1 MIKNFFKIAYRNLI
15 RNKGFS
21 FLNITGLAI
30 GMASAI
36 LIILWIQN
44 ELGFDGFHVNKDRI
58 YQVWSRATYNGQIG
72 TSNTIPAPAAQAIK
86 KDIPEV
92 ERVVRAKRVRNLLIS
107 VGEKKLTPSGG
118 IVDTGF
124 FQVFTYTM
132 LKGNPKTALTDA
144 HSIVLTQQTAQ
155 ALFGNEDP
163 IGKTLMVENKDNF
176 VVTGVLKNM
185 PYNTKF
191 FFDYFIPWDYIKVDK
206 AQDLGWN
213 DNSDPTF
220 VMLKKDASFASASA
234 KIKLLK
240 QHYSDEAKQMHWE
253 YFLYPMERWRLHSS
267 FTNGVEDDNGRS
279 KTVNLFGVIAAFI
292 LLIACINFMN
302 LSTARSEKR
311 AKEVGIRKVV
321 GARRASLIS
330 QFIAESVFMALL
342 AGIIA
347 VVIVLFSLPTYNNF
361 TQNELSINFGSWYTW
376 LSFFGF
382 VLFTGV
388 LAGSYPAFFLSAFQP
403 VKVLKGTFK
412 KINALVTPRKTLV
425 VIQFTFAIVL
435 IICTIVIKQ
444 QIDYARD
451 RETGYNRD
459 HLVYHFM
466 TGDIP
471 KNYTLIKNE
480 LLATGVATSV
490 TKTNSPLT
498 ERWSDGWG
506 QMWEGKDPN
515 DRTSFD
521 RYLAD
526 EGLGKTAGLQFIRGR
541 DFDLKQFPTDSSG
554 VIINESAL
562 KIMKF
567 KDPIGKKVSDLGV
580 DWHIVGVIK
589 DFILTNPYEPTRPIL
604 ICGAKSS
611 FMTFNTV
618 QMKLNGKNST
628 AYNLKMAAEIFK
640 KYNPRYPFNYKFTDE
655 EYAKKFDDEQR
666 LGTLAA
672 LFAGLTIFI
681 SCLGL
686 FGLAA
691 YMAENRV
698 KEIGVRK
705 VLGASVVGIAT
716 LLSKELI
723 TLVVISF
730 AIASPIAYWGMHKW
744 LMNYS
749 YRVGI
754 SWWIF
759 ASAGVLSVMIALATV
774 SYQSVKAALMNP
786 MKNLR
791 TE

>member
-163 IGKTLMVENKDNF
+163 IGKTLMIENKDNF

-267 FTNGVEDDNGRS
+267 FTNGVEDDDGRS

-321 GARRASLIS
+321 GARRTSLIS

>member
-267 FTNGVEDDNGRS
+267 FTNGLEDDNGRS

-347 VVIVLFSLPTYNNF
+347 VVMVLFSLPTYNNF

-749 YRVGI
+749 YRIGI

>member
-618 QMKLNGKNST
+618 QMKLNGKHST

>member
-1 MIKNFFKIAYRNLI
+1 MIKNFLKVAYRNLL

-21 FLNITGLAI
+21 AINITGLAI
-30 GMASAI
+30 GMAAAI

-44 ELGFDGFHVNKDRI
+44 EVSFDSFHVNKDRI
-58 YQVWSRATYNGQIG
+58 YQVWNRATYKGETG
-72 TSNTIPAPAAQAIK
+72 TSNTVSAPLARMVEK
-86 KDIPEV
+86 EVPEV
-92 ERVVRAKRVRNLLIS
+92 ERAVRAKRINNLLFS
-107 VGEKKLTPSGG
+107 VGEKKLTISGG
-118 IVDTGF
+118 LVDTGF
-124 FQVFTYTM
+124 LQMFTYPM
-132 LKGNPKTALTDA
+132 LKGDPKTALNDM
-144 HSIVLTQQTAQ
+144 HSIVLTQKTAQ
-155 ALFGNEDP
+155 GLFGDEDP
-163 IGKTLMVENKDNF
+163 MGKVVRIENKDNLI
-176 VVTGVLKNM
+176 VTGVLKNI

-191 FFDYFIPWDYIKVDK
+191 FYDYLIPWSYLKVEK

-213 DNSDPTF
+213 DNSEPTF
-220 VMLKKDASFASASA
+220 VMLKKNTAFASASA
-234 KIKLLK
+234 KIKPIK

-267 FTNGVEDDNGRS
+267 FTNGVEDGNGRS
-279 KTVNLFGVIAAFI
+279 KNVDLFGLIAVFI

-321 GARRASLIS
+321 GARKASLIS
-330 QFIAESVFMALL
+330 QFIGESVFMALL

-347 VVIVLFSLPTYNNF
+347 VIIVLVSLPAYNRF
-361 TQNELSINFGSWYTW
+361 TQNELSINFGSVYTW

-382 VLFTGV
+382 ILFTGV
-388 LAGSYPAFFLSAFQP
+388 LAGSYPAFFLSSFQP
-403 VKVLKGTFK
+403 IKVLKGTFR
-412 KINALVTPRKTLV
+412 KINALVTPRKALV
-425 VIQFTFAIVL
+425 VVQFTFAIVL

-444 QIDYARD
+444 QIDHARG

-480 LLATGVATSV
+480 LISQGIATSV

-526 EGLGKTAGLQFIRGR
+526 DGLGKTAGLQFIKGR
-541 DFDLKQFPTDSSG
+541 DMDLKQFPTDSSG
-554 VIINESAL
+554 LIINESAL

-580 DWHIVGVIK
+580 DWHIIGVIK
-589 DFILTNPYEPTRPIL
+589 DFILTSPYEPTRPIL

-611 FMTFNTV
+611 FMTFNTI
-618 QMKLNGKNST
+618 QIKFNSKNST
-628 AYNLKMAAEIFK
+628 ADNMKRSEAIFK
-640 KYNPRYPFNYKFTDE
+640 EYNPQYPTDLKFVDE
-655 EYAKKFDDEQR
+655 EYAKKFEDEQR
-666 LGTLAA
+666 LGTMAA

-686 FGLAA
+686 FGLSA
-691 YMAENRV
+691 YMAENRL

-705 VLGASVVGIAT
+705 VLGASVTRITT

-730 AIASPIAYWGMHKW
+730 IIATPIAYWGMSKW
-744 LMNYS
+744 LMDYS
-749 YRVGI
+749 YRVSI
-754 SWWIF
+754 NWWVF
-759 ASAGVLSVMIALATV
+759 ALAGVLSITIALLTV
-774 SYQSVKAALMNP
+774 SYQSVKAALANP
-786 MKNLR
+786 VKSLR
-791 TE
+791 SE